1 MTACTHDRCQQGRK
15 PCPTA
20 QACQV
25 AEPALQYARAEEQR
39 DSVEHI
45 GKWAIR
51 AIFALTLVGIV
62 AISAG
67 YFSVRL

>member
-25 AEPALQYARAEEQR
+25 AEPAVQYARAEEQR
-39 DSVEHI
+39 DSVEQI

-51 AIFALTLVGIV
+51 AIFALTLGGIV

-67 YFSVRL
+67 YISVRL